1 MVARRPPGWRKE
13 QGCLGD
19 FPGLAETVQRDL

>member
-1 MVARRPPGWRKE
+1 MAPGGWRME